1 MVLLFNEILTE
12 RIFFLYYNK
21 NIIIINIIKLIIQIS
36 MDTYNSLYIY
46 AFQLQD
52 YNLNKDDVAS
62 DCNVVRL

>member
-52 YNLNKDDVAS
+52 YNLTKDDVAS

>member
-36 MDTYNSLYIY
+36 MDTYNSRYIY